1 MTQLLDIS
9 FVYIQGKG
17 ANGLIYEIKRRSD
30 GLFYDFTNSVFS
42 ATPANQ
48 QAFLP
53 ETPANVFKISGS
65 SSSTPSGCYESSI
78 TLTGLGAQ
86 YTDGDFKI
94 YVWDISLAQM
104 CGFAVVTITDLD
116 AAVVVADNPGI
127 AAGGRTTDGFDPV
140 DIISILLAIQSNP
153 RTGFPVAPSGGQL
166 LFMNPDGTD
175 PRATITYDSNAN
187 ILESDYNPPS

>member
-127 AAGGRTTDGFDPV
+127 AAGGRTTDGYDPV
-140 DIISILLAIQSNP
+140 AIQSFLLAMISNI
-153 RTGFPVAPSGGQL
+153 RTGFPISSVGGEANFKDPTGVEDRVIPS
-166 LFMNPDGTD
+166 
-175 PRATITYDSNAN
+175 YDSNGN
-187 ILESDYNPPS
+187 ITGVTYNPPV